1 MPGLRKC
8 NPGIKNV
15 KCRIFVVHFL
25 GANFLDRKKGKNP
38 QNLAVLRVFMVDD
51 IGLEPMTFRT
61 SSWQGDSRWPELAGN
76 SQYFMIFAIIDPH

>member
-8 NPGIKNV
+8 NPGIKIE

-25 GANFLDRKKGKNP
+25 GSNFFGQKKGKNP
-38 QNLAVLRVFMVDD
+38 QNVAVLRVFMVDD

-61 SSWQGDSRWPELAGN
+61 SSGCS
-76 SQYFMIFAIIDPH
+76 SQLS